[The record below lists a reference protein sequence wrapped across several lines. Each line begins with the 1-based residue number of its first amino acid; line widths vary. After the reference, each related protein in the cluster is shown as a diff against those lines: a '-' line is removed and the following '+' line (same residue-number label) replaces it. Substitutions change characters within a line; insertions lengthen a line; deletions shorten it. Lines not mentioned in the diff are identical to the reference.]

1 MKKLLLLFAAL
12 LPCFL
17 AYSQEADDTGSYVD
31 VQIIPRF
38 EFNPYFTPGGSGDG
52 SSGYSFGN
60 SSLYTLVEGA
70 ISDHV
75 SFTLSN
81 H

>member
-38 EFNPYFTPGGSGDG
+38 EFNPYFTPGGELFPTTFHLPSATTG
-52 SSGYSFGN
+52 SKP
-60 SSLYTLVEGA
+60 LQAL
-70 ISDHV
+70 
-75 SFTLSN
+75 
-81 H
+81 